1 MLERI
6 IQDDCVPRMP
16 EGPDA
21 ARFKATSSYAYAVTA
36 VRGLSGKRLEQAKL
50 ARVVRELLRMRT
62 VPPPHNG
69 ACNIHKLGKLH

>member
-1 MLERI
+1 MIACLVCRKD
-6 IQDDCVPRMP
+6 QMRRVS
-16 EGPDA
+16 
-21 ARFKATSSYAYAVTA
+21 TSSYAYAVTA